1 MGATDDL
8 AGDLGRLLG
17 GAVSELRRLS
27 GGASRETWSFR
38 LDDRPLILQR
48 QRPGSDLARSMR
60 DETAAVRA
68 AGAAGLPVPAIV
80 LDATGDDLPLGLP
93 AVVVE
98 HVPGESIARKL
109 LRDDDFASVRP
120 GLAEECGK
128 ILAGIH
134 RLPPGV
140 VETDPVVDPLPG
152 LQGTMDSFGTAHPAF
167 ELAFRWLARHRPPAS
182 PRTPTLVHGD
192 FRTGNLLVTPAGVT
206 AVLDWEIVHSGD
218 PLEDLGWF
226 CVRAWRFGV
235 DVNPAGGFGSREQL
249 WAGYEAGGGG
259 VVDPDAARWWE
270 VYGTLRW
277 GVICLMQA
285 SAHRLGFSRSVELAT
300 IGWRACE
307 NEYDVLALLAPDRDP
322 PPATPV
328 GLVGD
333 VPGVGPHAA
342 ELVEAVREWV
352 EGDVAEATDGR
363 VRFHARVATN
373 ALAMIER
380 AIRIG
385 PTLDA
390 AHAERLARLGV
401 ADDHALAAAI
411 RRGDFDNRWDEVVG
425 ELWSASRDAL
435 AISHPG
441 YDESRP

>member
-1 MGATDDL
+1 MGATEDL
-8 AGDLGRLLG
+8 ARDLGRLLD

-38 LDDRPLILQR
+38 LDGRPLILQR
-48 QRPGSDLARSMR
+48 QRPASELARSMR

-68 AGAAGLPVPAIV
+68 AGEARLPVPAIV

-109 LRDDDFASVRP
+109 LRDDEYAGVRP
-120 GLAEECGK
+120 RLAEECGR

-134 RLPPGV
+134 QLPAGIV
-140 VETDPVVDPLPG
+140 GSQPVVDPLPG
-152 LQGTMDSFGTAHPAF
+152 LQQTLDSFGTAHPAF
-167 ELAFRWLARHRPPAS
+167 ELAFRWLAQHRPPAS

-192 FRTGNLLVTPAGVT
+192 FRTGNLLVTPDGVT

-235 DVNPAGGFGSREQL
+235 DANPAGGFGSREQL

-259 VVDPDAARWWE
+259 AVDPAVARWWE
-270 VYGTLRW
+270 IYGTLRW

-285 SAHRLGFSRSVELAT
+285 AAHRLGFSRSVELAT

-307 NEYDVLALLAPDRDP
+307 NEYDVLGLLAPDREP
-322 PPATPV
+322 PPPTPV
-328 GLVGD
+328 D
-333 VPGVGPHAA
+333 PDAPAPRAA

-352 EGDVAEATDGR
+352 EGDVSDATEGR

-373 ALAMIER
+373 ALTMIER
-380 AIRIG
+380 TIRLG

-390 AHAERLARLGV
+390 AHADRLARLGV
-401 ADDHALAAAI
+401 HDDHALAAAI
-411 RRGDFDNRWDEVVG
+411 RRGDFDNRWE
-425 ELWSASRDAL
+425 EAHEALWSASRDAL

-441 YDESRP
+441 YDASRP